1 MVENQV
7 CFPMNHATTLDPTT
21 ASAASS
27 GQPKDL
33 VVPRTECG
41 EAQPSWMQLVL
52 LGVGWNFLFV
62 SGTALLPRT
71 YEERDKFK
79 GQAINDL
86 TVFTFQALA
95 SLSAGWALGLIN
107 WQQMLL
113 ICLLPIAIM
122 LVLLLVEGK
131 VSRNQSQSPR

>member
-1 MVENQV
+1 MMAAGLA
-7 CFPMNHATTLDPTT
+7 CYCATIGIGYFDV
-21 ASAASS
+21 SVS
-27 GQPKDL
+27 GFWL
-33 VVPRTECG
+33 
-41 EAQPSWMQLVL
+41 QLVL
-52 LGVGWNFLFV
+52 LGIGWNFLFV

-71 YEERDKFK
+71 YQEQDKFK

-113 ICLLPIAIM
+113 LCLLPILIM
-122 LVLLLVEGK
+122 AVLLLAKGRR
-131 VSRNQSQSPR
+131 SN